1 MLELRFQNYVF
12 LACRYQVIPAKV
24 GKGSHGAIQPENR
37 KMFNAYLSGCG
48 QDHPKNQWPAN
59 IARKGATS
67 AECIGISDPDI
78 WQNLTYPIAPFLPI
92 SSHIISSSIFVLVS
106 FQGFSITYAE
116 HWFGRW
122 SWHWAVAL
130 RHTGRQ
136 RLNVIKASPQP
147 LSWSF
152 YALWWLHQKIVRP
165 NAIDEV
171 GSNIFHIETILS
183 QPNLWCR
190 GSRSH
195 GCNALDVPPSLRL
208 SLELPTLVCKR
219 WPKIKAYHHIKL
231 VTSSLSLSLFI
242 LACSNWKSTC
252 LQEGSVK

>member
-1 MLELRFQNYVF
+1 MSRFFPY
-12 LACRYQVIPAKV
+12 
-24 GKGSHGAIQPENR
+24 
-37 KMFNAYLSGCG
+37 
-48 QDHPKNQWPAN
+48 HP
-59 IARKGATS
+59 I
-67 AECIGISDPDI
+67 
-78 WQNLTYPIAPFLPI
+78 
-92 SSHIISSSIFVLVS
+92 SSIFVLVS

-136 RLNVIKASPQP
+136 QLNVLKASPQP

-195 GCNALDVPPSLRL
+195 GCNALDVPPRLRL
-208 SLELPTLVCKR
+208 SLELPTLVCKP

-231 VTSSLSLSLFI
+231 LTSSLSLSLSW
-242 LACSNWKSTC
+242 LKSTC
-252 LQEGSVK
+252 LQEEVWNRTTHNKTSNCKTHGIAQNGLLSPDTVAAHDAYVKWANCCIGVKWSQFQLSATAKAE